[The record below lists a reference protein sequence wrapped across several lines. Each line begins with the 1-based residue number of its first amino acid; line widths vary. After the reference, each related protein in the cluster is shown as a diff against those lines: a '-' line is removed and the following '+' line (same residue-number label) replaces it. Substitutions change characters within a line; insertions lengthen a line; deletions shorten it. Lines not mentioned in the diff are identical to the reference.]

1 MTKKNVAA
9 LMLAGAMMT
18 VGSGAM
24 AAGALTEVP
33 DVTTGE
39 EIKIPVGASIE
50 ETVKIS
56 VSWGWGTDQSGE
68 EPNFAFTWDAADHK
82 WKCET
87 DAATLTFK
95 AKNEGS
101 GDKTVSITK
110 DTASVPAW
118 LAVGENSAGK
128 AIEKTAEGATAAYA
142 DLCSYSVAANAGGIT
157 DSAKPDGSAKDLT
170 FTITIN

>member
-24 AAGALTEVP
+24 AAAP
-33 DVTTGE
+33 KE
-39 EIKIPVGASIE
+39 ETDMAAGKNITIPVGASIT

-56 VSWGWGTDQSGE
+56 VSWGWGTDQAGE
-68 EPNFAFTWDAADHK
+68 EPNFAFTWDATGHK

-118 LAVGENSAGK
+118 LAVGEDSAGQT
-128 AIEKTAEGATAAYA
+128 IEKTAEDATAAYA
-142 DLCSYSVAANAGGIT
+142 DLCSYSVAANADGIT
-157 DSAKPDGSAKDLT
+157 DSAKPDGSAKNLT
-170 FTITIN
+170 FTININ